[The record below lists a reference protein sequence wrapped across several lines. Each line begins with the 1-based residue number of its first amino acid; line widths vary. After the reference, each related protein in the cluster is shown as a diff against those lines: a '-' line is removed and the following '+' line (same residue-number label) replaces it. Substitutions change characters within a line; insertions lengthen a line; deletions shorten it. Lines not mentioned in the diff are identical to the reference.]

1 MEAYSIM
8 HKQAVILTDV
18 DTSQMKSNTH
28 TALHTLCGTTIL
40 QHIINQ
46 LKLSG
51 VKDIYLTSKEGLD
64 ESFDSYKVLTETSQL
79 EHLDTV
85 FVDSRSP
92 LIFDEMYKS
101 LYEEDIDNIYV
112 VDGQLLLVEK
122 DKLTTLKLDTIENMA
137 KAIGAVEA
145 DFGIF
150 TVETRKELANA
161 RYLYQTVILD
171 RLMDQGV
178 TIINPENTYIDSTVE
193 IGRDT
198 VIYPGAVIEGET
210 VIGENCVIRGDSEI
224 TNARIGNDVVI
235 RHSVITDSEVGD
247 GTSVGPFAQVRP
259 GTKIGKSVKIG
270 NFVET
275 KKSFLDDGAKVSHL
289 SYIGDA
295 EVGKRT
301 NIGCGTITVNYD
313 GVNKHKTIIGDD
325 AFVGC
330 NSNMMAPITIG
341 DRSVIAAGST
351 VVDDV
356 PSDSLAI
363 ARERQTTKENYYKK

>member
-1 MEAYSIM
+1 
-8 HKQAVILTDV
+8 
-18 DTSQMKSNTH
+18 
-28 TALHTLCGTTIL
+28 
-40 QHIINQ
+40 
-46 LKLSG
+46 
-51 VKDIYLTSKEGLD
+51 
-64 ESFDSYKVLTETSQL
+64 
-79 EHLDTV
+79 
-85 FVDSRSP
+85 
-92 LIFDEMYKS
+92 
-101 LYEEDIDNIYV
+101 
-112 VDGQLLLVEK
+112 
-122 DKLTTLKLDTIENMA
+122 
-137 KAIGAVEA
+137 
-145 DFGIF
+145 
-150 TVETRKELANA
+150 
-161 RYLYQTVILD
+161 
-171 RLMDQGV
+171 MDHGV

-235 RHSVITDSEVGD
+235 RHSVITDSEIGD

-330 NSNMMAPITIG
+330 NSNMMAPIMIG